1 MNSTDKTTRPFFLIA
16 FIALF
21 LVIIGLFLA
30 TILLLVPGATEEA
43 FGPPST
49 NQSPLQNLRHSIVLL
64 LNHNE
69 LTRPVDP
76 SIGEISFVISA
87 GDTASDVAQELET
100 LGLISDPV
108 LFIHYLIYRG
118 YDKTLQQ
125 GTYPLN
131 GAMNAIQIA
140 EEFQDPTP
148 ALVTFILLPGWRL
161 EEVAYSIDS
170 YWPIDTALFLDIA
183 RQPQQYDITSPL
195 PIENGLEGL
204 LLPGDYVIERNAV
217 NEKQILIAMLIGME
231 RTITPEMSAA
241 FQTNGLSLYQALIMA
256 SMVEKEAR
264 LSAEMSLIASVF
276 YNRIEANMRFQSDPT
291 VQYAIGFDENQKT
304 WWVNPL
310 PAGFDQIDSPY
321 NTYRYE
327 GFPPTPI
334 CTPSIDALLA
344 VANPAES
351 DYFFFR
357 AKCDGSGEH
366 NFARTY
372 EEHQNFA
379 CP

>member
-21 LVIIGLFLA
+21 LVVVGLFLT
-30 TILLLVPGATEEA
+30 TILLLVPGATEEE

-49 NQSPLQNLRHSIVLL
+49 NQPPLQNLRHSIVLL

-69 LTRPVDP
+69 LIRPVDP
-76 SIGEISFVISA
+76 STGEISFVISA
-87 GDTASDVAQELET
+87 GDSASDVAKDLET

-108 LFIHYLIYRG
+108 LFIHYLRYRG

-125 GTYPLN
+125 GTYLLN
-131 GAMNAIQIA
+131 GKMNALQIA

-148 ALVTFILLPGWRL
+148 ALVTFSILPGWRL
-161 EEVAYSIDS
+161 EEVANSIAS

-183 RQPQQYDITSPL
+183 RHPQQYDITSPL

-204 LLPGDYVIERNAV
+204 LLPGDYVIERNIV
-217 NEKQILIAMLIGME
+217 DEKQILIAMLIGME
-231 RTITPEMSAA
+231 RALPPGFLAA
-241 FQTNGLSLYQALIMA
+241 FENNGLSPYQGFIMA

-264 LSAEMSLIASVF
+264 TTGEMPLIASVF

-291 VQYAIGFDENQKT
+291 VQYAIGFDEGQRT

-310 PAGFDQIDSPY
+310 PTGFDQIDSPY

-334 CTPSIDALLA
+334 CAPSLNALLA
-344 VANPAES
+344 VADPAES

-366 NFARTY
+366 NFSRTY
-372 EEHQNFA
+372 EEHLNFA